1 LAKDKVMAIDR
12 ISQRY
17 GVLPSVILKSTL
29 EDLQFDILVAGT
41 AIEEEIKAAKKSQAK
56 KGRHGR

>member
-1 LAKDKVMAIDR
+1 MAIDR